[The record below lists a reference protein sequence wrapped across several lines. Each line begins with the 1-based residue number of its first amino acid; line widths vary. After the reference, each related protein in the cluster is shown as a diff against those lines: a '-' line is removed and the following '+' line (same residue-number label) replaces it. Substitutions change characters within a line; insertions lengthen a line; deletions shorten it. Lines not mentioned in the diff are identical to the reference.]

1 LLRVVKSNPGEGST
15 FRVFIP
21 ALAKSHSTPD
31 KPKRQK
37 SLSIDTERIL
47 IIDDE
52 PLLVQINKRLLE
64 DYGYTVT
71 VIGITDSREAL
82 EKVRA
87 EPKQFDLIIT
97 DQTMP
102 RLSGSE
108 MAMAVLEIAPDM
120 PIIIC
125 TGHSTVTSAEDAY
138 AMGIKRYA
146 YKPVDGDELVRT
158 VRMVLDKQ

>member
-108 MAMAVLEIAPDM
+108 LALAVLEIAPDM
-120 PIIIC
+120 PIITAPDI
-125 TGHSTVTSAEDAY
+125 
-138 AMGIKRYA
+138 
-146 YKPVDGDELVRT
+146 VRSPQQKMLMPWVSRDMPT
-158 VRMVLDKQ
+158 NP